1 MPDNIKIQSFLDAVY
16 SSAEQKSRSMIRE
29 IDEAA
34 DRAYRAFYE
43 REKKAADVRIAREM
57 SRVNVSTAA
66 ETSAAEREIRSSL
79 FRRREEITDEV
90 FSEVKKKLLKY
101 RQTEEYKN
109 RLTRDALRLSEL
121 LGNEAAVIYVGE
133 FDKDKIDDIKST
145 IRDAK
150 VEISGDIKLGGL
162 LGVLEDRIYDCTLDG
177 RLEDAR
183 DEFIENSGMKVM

>member
-34 DRAYRAFYE
+34 DGAYRAFYE
-43 REKKAADVRIAREM
+43 REKKAADARIAREM
-57 SRVNVSTAA
+57 ARVTVSTAA

-90 FSEVKKKLLKY
+90 FSEVKKKLVKY

-121 LGNEAAVIYVGE
+121 LGNETAVIYVGE

-145 IRDAK
+145 LRDVK